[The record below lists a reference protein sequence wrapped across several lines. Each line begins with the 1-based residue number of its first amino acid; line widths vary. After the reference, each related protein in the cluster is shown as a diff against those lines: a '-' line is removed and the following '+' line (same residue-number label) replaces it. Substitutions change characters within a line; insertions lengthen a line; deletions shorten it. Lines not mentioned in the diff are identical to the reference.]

1 MYKKILVPLDGSEL
15 AECSLEH
22 VKAIASGCNVAE
34 VVLIRV
40 LEPVSGVSELAARM
54 PDEWLKN
61 VDSEHRAGIKS
72 YLTRVAAKLNNAG
85 ISAQT
90 VIAEGNAADSILEYI
105 DNNDIDLVIM
115 STHGRSGLARW
126 AFGSVADRV
135 VKYSHVPV
143 LVISPH
149 AFGVDK

>member
-22 VKAIASGCNVAE
+22 VNAIASGCNVSK
-34 VVLIRV
+34 VILIRV
-40 LEPVSGVSELAARM
+40 LEPISGVSELAARM

-61 VDSEHRAGIKS
+61 VEKEHKASIKA
-72 YLTRVAAKLNNAG
+72 YLTRVATKLKRDNINV
-85 ISAQT
+85 QT
-90 VIAEGNAADSILEYI
+90 VVVEGNAADSILEYTI
-105 DNNDIDLVIM
+105 KNDIDLIVM

-135 VKYSHVPV
+135 VLYSHIPV
-143 LVISPH
+143 LIISPH
-149 AFGVDK
+149 AFRVNG